1 MMVEEV
7 ESGITNP
14 AFEAEVNNRGHHL
27 EMKDMKSDN
36 NNKEAFTAGHN
47 SNNQNGCNFCGLV
60 KLPEWLNVFL
70 TPPWLLVFLCWA
82 STIQGMVINGFVNVV
97 ISTLEKRFDL
107 QSAQTGLI
115 AGSYDIGSM
124 LAVIP
129 ISYFGGRLGASK
141 PRYITYMNNI

>member
-1 MMVEEV
+1 MVEEV
-7 ESGITNP
+7 ESGIANP
-14 AFEAEVNNRGHHL
+14 AFEADSDKNGL
-27 EMKDMKSDN
+27 EMKDMKN
-36 NNKEAFTAGHN
+36 NNNDKKIVSVTNTQQQEN
-47 SNNQNGCNFCGLV
+47 DNQNGCSFCGVLQ
-60 KLPEWLNVFL
+60 LPKFLNIFL

-97 ISTLEKRFDL
+97 ISTLERRFDL

-141 PRYITYMNNI
+141 PR